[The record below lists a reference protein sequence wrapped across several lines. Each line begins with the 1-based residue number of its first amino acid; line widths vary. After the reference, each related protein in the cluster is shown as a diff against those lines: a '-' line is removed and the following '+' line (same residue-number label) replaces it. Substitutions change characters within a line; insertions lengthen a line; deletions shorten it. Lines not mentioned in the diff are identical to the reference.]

1 MERKP
6 DDLDRT
12 SEPEIP
18 QELGR
23 DLARLYG
30 RGVAVPG
37 EADARILA
45 RARSRFAK
53 RTRRTAW
60 WLGAA
65 ASAAAA
71 IVLACVLVTTLRG
84 PEPERLAS
92 TIAASEAVARPED
105 FDRNGTVNIVD
116 AMLLARRLE
125 GSARRETSW
134 DVNGDGAVDRADV
147 DAIAMIAV
155 SLKEG

>member
-12 SEPEIP
+12 SEPTIP
-18 QELGR
+18 QELAR
-23 DLARLYG
+23 DLAGLYG
-30 RGVAVPG
+30 KNVAVP
-37 EADARILA
+37 ADAESRILA
-45 RARSRFAK
+45 RARARFAK

-60 WLGAA
+60 YLGAA

-71 IVLACVLVTTLRG
+71 IVVACVLVTTIRES
-84 PEPERLAS
+84 EPVREAS
-92 TIAASEAVARPED
+92 HFAAREAVARPED
-105 FDRNGTVNIVD
+105 LDRNGTVNIVD
-116 AMLLARRLE
+116 AMLLARRIE
-125 GSARRETSW
+125 SSAASDTSW

-147 DAIAMIAV
+147 DAIAMLAV